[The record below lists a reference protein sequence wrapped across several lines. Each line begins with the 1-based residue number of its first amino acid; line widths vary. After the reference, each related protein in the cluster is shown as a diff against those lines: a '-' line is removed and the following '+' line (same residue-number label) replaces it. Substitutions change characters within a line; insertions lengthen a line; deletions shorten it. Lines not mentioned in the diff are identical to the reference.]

1 MKTVKKVFCI
11 ALAALMLA
19 LSACTSA
26 AMPGGTQTGKPANTN
41 TPVQHS
47 NAGERFVKLSA
58 NIAPAQQ
65 MGRQPD
71 AAFRKAQ
78 ADFAVELFKNSL
90 ERGENSLVSPLSVM
104 LALAMTANGADNETL
119 AQMERTLGMPIDEL
133 NAYLYS
139 YMKLLAQSSSVKLAD
154 SIWFKSFEGEF
165 DPAANCEPFFKPNRD
180 FLERN
185 AAIYDADVFSAPFD
199 ESTLEALNDW
209 VKKNTDGMID
219 RMLDEIDPDT
229 VMFLVNTLLFDAEW
243 DEQYFDHQLV
253 DGVFTALSGER
264 QNVEMMHSEE
274 GLWIGDETCSGFL
287 KSYKKSPFAFAA
299 LLPEEGTDVNDF
311 IDGLTGE
318 RLLSMLGNRWEGE
331 VHAAMPKFG
340 FDYSVS
346 LVDALRAMGM
356 TDAFDSSIADFSR
369 LGTVA
374 EGYNLC
380 IGDVKHKTHIDVT
393 EAGTRAGAATVVEIN
408 AEGAMMP
415 DEIREVV
422 LDRPF
427 VFMIMDMETNVP
439 LFIGALTSVE

>member
-11 ALAALMLA
+11 ALAALMLGLA
-19 LSACTSA
+19 ACAPA
-26 AMPGGTQTGKPANTN
+26 ANGGEAPSPANTKA
-41 TPVQHS
+41 PVQHA
-47 NAGERFVKLSA
+47 NAGERFIRLSA
-58 NIAPAQQ
+58 NVTPAQQ
-65 MGRQPD
+65 SGKDPD
-71 AAFRKAQ
+71 AAFSAAQ

-90 ERGENSLVSPLSVM
+90 ERGENSLVSPVSVM

-219 RMLDEIDPDT
+219 RMLDSIDPRT

-243 DEQYFDHQLV
+243 LETYADYQVAEGD
-253 DGVFTALSGER
+253 VFTAQNGE
-264 QNVEMMHSEE
+264 QQSVTMLNSSENV
-274 GLWIGDETCSGFL
+274 WIGDGGCSGFI
-287 KSYKKSPFAFAA
+287 KYYKDGPYAFAA
-299 LLPEEGTDVNDF
+299 LLPDEGTDVNDF

-318 RLLSMLGNRWEGE
+318 RLVSILENRWTGE
-331 VHAAMPKFG
+331 VHVRMPKFG

-346 LVDALRAMGM
+346 LVDALEAMGM
-356 TDAFDSSIADFSR
+356 TDAFDPENANFSR
-369 LGTVA
+369 LGTVPP
-374 EGYNLC
+374 GYNLR
-380 IGDVKHKTHIDVT
+380 IGDVKHKTRIDVT
-393 EAGTRAGAATVVEIN
+393 ETGTRAGAATVVEIYP
-408 AEGAMMP
+408 ESAMPP
-415 DEIREVV
+415 DEVREVV

-439 LFIGALTSVE
+439 LFIGALTSAE

>member
-11 ALAALMLA
+11 ALAALMLGLA
-19 LSACTSA
+19 ACAPA
-26 AMPGGTQTGKPANTN
+26 ANGGETPAPVNTN
-41 TPVQHS
+41 APVQHS
-47 NAGERFVKLSA
+47 NAGERFKELSA
-58 NIAPAQQ
+58 NVTPAQQ
-65 MGRQPD
+65 TGRQPD

-119 AQMERTLGMPIDEL
+119 AQMERTLGMPIEQL

-243 DEQYFDHQLV
+243 DDRYTHYQVHD
-253 DGVFTALSGER
+253 DVFTALSGER
-264 QNVEMMHSEE
+264 QSVTMMNSSENV
-274 GLWIGDETCSGFL
+274 WIGDDTCSGFL
-287 KSYKKSPFAFAA
+287 KYYKDGPYAFAA
-299 LLPEEGTDVNDF
+299 LLPAEGTDLNAF

-318 RLLSMLGNRWEGE
+318 RLLSMLEDRWAGK
-331 VHAAMPKFG
+331 VNTRMPKFG

-346 LVDALRAMGM
+346 LVDALKTMGM
-356 TDAFDSSIADFSR
+356 TDAFDSAIADFSR

-380 IGDVKHKTHIDVT
+380 IGDVKHKTHIDVA
-393 EAGTRAGAATVVEIN
+393 ENGTRAGAATVVEIYP
-408 AEGAMMP
+408 ESAMP
-415 DEIREVV
+415 PAEIREVV

>member
-11 ALAALMLA
+11 ALAALMLG
-19 LSACTSA
+19 LVACAPA
-26 AMPGGTQTGKPANTN
+26 ANGGETPAPANTN
-41 TPVQHS
+41 APVQHA
-47 NAGERFVKLSA
+47 NEGERFKKLST

-65 MGRQPD
+65 SGREPD

-78 ADFAVELFKNSL
+78 ADIAVELFKNSL

-104 LALAMTANGADNETL
+104 LALAMTANGADANTL
-119 AQMERTLGMPIDEL
+119 AEMERTLGMPIEQL

-139 YMKLLAQSSSVKLAD
+139 YMKLLAQSSSVKLAN
-154 SIWFKSFEGEF
+154 SIWFKADEAEL
-165 DPAANCEPFFKPNRD
+165 DPAADTEPFFTPNQD
-180 FLERN
+180 FLEKN
-185 AAIYDADVFSAPFD
+185 AAIYDADVFAAPFD

-219 RMLDEIDPDT
+219 RMLDEIDPRT

-243 DEQYFDHQLV
+243 DDRYAHYQVH

-318 RLLSMLGNRWEGE
+318 RLLSMLENRWEGE

-356 TDAFDSSIADFSR
+356 TDAFDSTIADFSR
-369 LGTVA
+369 LGTVPP
-374 EGYNLC
+374 GYNLC
-380 IGDVKHKTHIDVT
+380 IGDVKHKTHIDVA
-393 EAGTRAGAATVVEIN
+393 ENGTRAGAATVVEIN
-408 AEGAMMP
+408 AESCMP
-415 DEIREVV
+415 PSEIREVV